1 MLSVYAN
8 PLTFDSKKNHILLS
22 ANKIE
27 WKKQIAT
34 VCVKKGMSL
43 LEFTR
48 NKIMDKF
55 AAMSSTPVECFMVGH
70 FDYLEGKSIYLFGVS
85 EKTQT
90 PTSIKTET
98 ILDYNSHIPSNTKFK
113 PLSVIKPDDDSDQDD
128 QDDQEDNPDCMI
140 KMNGNND
147 GLIVSGMV
155 YGICFDN
162 KTYYIEQINI
172 NDYIDFVQNEDNA
185 DNADPADDDEE
196 CNDQYIDDG
205 DDGDDG
211 ADGDNGADS
220 DDGSDAENDS
230 DDMED
235 VDDEDDEDDDDETIM
250 DNPDGSEKDPDDGQN
265 DLEDDADADINA
277 DEKDDATIG
286 DEEPTSDQESNSD
299 DSESGETIDMDDEY
313 GENGTNEIEDYEPEE
328 VIAPKPIKKST
339 KSKAIKIQH
348 SMDLSIIFNILV
360 KEENDFITP
369 VDKLHNKRKQV
380 IEIFNKL
387 PLDKKIIKMIE
398 KGIYNYAI
406 DRCNAKSSI
415 PLWDN
420 MEFVDIYVSKAKN
433 LYSNLNENCYV
444 KNVNLITQ
452 VKTGK
457 IKPEELAFTESY
469 KLYPEKWIDII
480 EEKAKIDKI
489 LKESLQESATDLF
502 QCHRCHKRKTI
513 YCEVQTRSSDEP
525 MTKFITC
532 LECGNKWKKY

>member
-1 MLSVYAN
+1 MFNLNKLQVDIYILDMLSVYAN
-8 PLTFDSKKNHILLS
+8 PLTFDSKKNHILLGS
-22 ANKIE
+22 NKIE

-34 VCVKKGMSL
+34 VCLKKGMSL
-43 LEFTR
+43 GEFVQ

-55 AAMSSTPVECFMVGH
+55 AALSPTSGKCFMVGH

-85 EKTQT
+85 GSTK
-90 PTSIKTET
+90 T
-98 ILDYNSHIPSNTKFK
+98 ILDYNSHIPNEGKFK
-113 PLSVIKPDDDSDQDD
+113 PLSVINPGGDSDDGDGDD
-128 QDDQEDNPDCMI
+128 PGDSLDMI

-147 GLIVSGMV
+147 GIVVSGMV
-155 YGICFDN
+155 YGLCFDN

-172 NDYIDFVQNEDNA
+172 NDYIDFVQNE
-185 DNADPADDDEE
+185 EE
-196 CNDQYIDDG
+196 DLDG
-205 DDGDDG
+205 ELEEDVVEED
-211 ADGDNGADS
+211 ADGEENIDS
-220 DDGSDAENDS
+220 DSNGEDS
-230 DDMED
+230 TEEED
-235 VDDEDDEDDDDETIM
+235 VEDVEEDDETIM
-250 DNPDGSEKDPDDGQN
+250 DNPDDSEKDPDDGQN
-265 DLEDDADADINA
+265 DLEDDPDIDNTG
-277 DEKDDATIG
+277 DVDDKDDATIDDG
-286 DEEPTSDQESNSD
+286 DDGDDVDDDSDHESD
-299 DSESGETIDMDDEY
+299 DSQSGETIDMDDEY
-313 GENGTNEIEDYEPEE
+313 TGTNEIDDYEPEE
-328 VIAPKPIKKST
+328 VVAPKPAKKQT

-360 KEENDFITP
+360 KEDNDIITP
-369 VDKLHNKRKQV
+369 VDKLHTKRKQV

-387 PLDKKIIKMIE
+387 PLDKKIIKMVE

-420 MEFVDIYVSKAKN
+420 MEFVDIYISKAKN

-444 KNVNLITQ
+444 KNTNLITQ

-457 IKPEELAFTESY
+457 IKPEELAFIESY
-469 KLYPEKWIDII
+469 KLYPEKWMDII
-480 EEKAKIDKI
+480 EEKAKIEKI